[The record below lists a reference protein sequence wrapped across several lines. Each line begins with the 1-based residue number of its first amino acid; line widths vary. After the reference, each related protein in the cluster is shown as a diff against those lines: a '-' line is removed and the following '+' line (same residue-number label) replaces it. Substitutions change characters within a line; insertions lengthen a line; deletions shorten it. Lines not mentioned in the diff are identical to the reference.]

1 MGMGFMTIF
10 MPEKEWIIP
19 LRLKKMSL
27 KNKSVIIVFLRAPEK
42 GRVKTRLAREVGE
55 NKALDLYKAF
65 VQTTLLAVERSGMD
79 HRICFFPIDKQALVE
94 DWLGPDHAYMPQR
107 GNDLGQRMCNA
118 LSAVFDQGATKAILV
133 GTDIPDINA
142 RHLLEAMDLLN
153 QKQVVIGPSLDG
165 GYWLIGFQRG
175 GFCPDLFLQVDWGTQ
190 TVFSSTLE
198 KCKTAKLSLGLL
210 PALQDI
216 DTLEDLQTF
225 QKNNLLTGSI
235 LGKSFS

>member
-1 MGMGFMTIF
+1 M
-10 MPEKEWIIP
+10 KH
-19 LRLKKMSL
+19 
-27 KNKSVIIVFLRAPEK
+27 KSVVIVFLRAPEK

-55 NKALDLYKAF
+55 KKALALYKAF
-65 VQTTLLAVERSGMD
+65 VQTTLLAVERSGLD

-107 GNDLGQRMCNA
+107 GNNLGQRMGNA
-118 LSAVFDQGATKAILV
+118 LAAVFNQGVPKAILV

-142 RHLLEAMDLLN
+142 HHLLEAMGLLD

-165 GYWLIGFQRG
+165 GYWLIGFQQE
-175 GFCPDLFLQVDWGTQ
+175 GFCPDLFYQVDWGTQ
-190 TVFSSTLE
+190 TVFSTTLE
-198 KCKTAKLSLGLL
+198 KCKAAKLSLGLL

-225 QKNNLLTGSI
+225 PKNNLLTGSI
-235 LGKSFS
+235 LGKLFS